1 MKFHSKID
9 IPQKCISKYRISA
22 FAYDLLF
29 LAMGTFSVLYANH
42 KSQGPLVVI
51 LFAALVIFVFFRI
64 LLYSSKRGIYLINR
78 LIEEV
83 EIRENEVIFQTFKS
97 TYLFNL
103 FVFDPIRVIA
113 DKNKLEFALSEL
125 KYGFDLHQEYT
136 KRIYIVRY
144 ELDEYLLA
152 ENFFEQFEL
161 IKTEL
166 DF

>member
-1 MKFHSKID
+1 
-9 IPQKCISKYRISA
+9 
-22 FAYDLLF
+22 
-29 LAMGTFSVLYANH
+29 
-42 KSQGPLVVI
+42 
-51 LFAALVIFVFFRI
+51 
-64 LLYSSKRGIYLINR
+64 
-78 LIEEV
+78 
-83 EIRENEVIFQTFKS
+83 
-97 TYLFNL
+97 LFNL

-166 DF
+166 DFWYYFEQIKPDYWDPGVWTANAMLRKRK